1 MPQRGTKNGGRMK
14 KRIKLIVSVAL
25 SCVLFASLFGCG
37 GGAGVGSAAPG
48 TGDFTIAVPSDTTN
62 EARALLLLEAQ
73 GLIKLRAGAGL
84 TATTND
90 IIENPYNIEI
100 IEAEAAMLP
109 RTLQDVDF
117 AVINGNY
124 ALGAGIDITTALA
137 GEDPNSAAALE
148 FGNIIAVRAEDI
160 NAEKTRILVET
171 LQSPEVQQFIEKT
184 YKGAVIPVNS
194 PATFSGSAASGGDK
208 VITVGASPA
217 PHAEI
222 LEFARPLI
230 EAQGYTLVIKEF
242 SDYVLPNVA
251 LTDGDIDANYF
262 QHVPYLDD
270 YNKENGTDI
279 VSAGKIHFEPL
290 SIYPGRLA
298 SLADIKK

>member
-1 MPQRGTKNGGRMK
+1 MK
-14 KRIKLIVSVAL
+14 KRNSKIVLVLSVVL
-25 SCVLFASLFGCG
+25 SCILLVSLIGCTG
-37 GGAGVGSAAPG
+37 SGSGSGSGSGAGTEQAQTQV
-48 TGDFTIAVPSDTTN
+48 TIAVPSDTTN

-73 GLIKLRAGAGL
+73 GLIKLRDGAGL

-90 IIENPYNIEI
+90 IVENLYNIEI

-109 RTLQDVDF
+109 RTLEDVDF

-124 ALGAGIDITTALA
+124 ALGAGIDISTALA

-171 LQSPEVQQFIEKT
+171 LQSPEVQNFIKDN
-184 YKGAVIPVNS
+184 YAGAVIPVNA
-194 PATFSGSAASGGDK
+194 PATFGGSAASSDDM
-208 VITVGASPA
+208 VIRVGASPA

-230 EAQGYTLVIKEF
+230 EAEGYTLVIIEF

-290 SIYPGRLA
+290 SIYPGRMSNLD
-298 SLADIKK
+298 DIKK

>member
-1 MPQRGTKNGGRMK
+1 MK
-14 KRIKLIVSVAL
+14 KSKLLVSALSVAL
-25 SCVLFASLFGCG
+25 SGILFVSLIGCG
-37 GGAGVGSAAPG
+37 GTGSTEGNDEG
-48 TGDFTIAVPSDTTN
+48 TASGQVTIAVPSDTTN

-73 GLIKLRAGAGL
+73 GLITLRDDAGL
-84 TATTND
+84 TATIND
-90 IIENPYNIEI
+90 IVDNPFNIEF

-137 GEDPNSAAALE
+137 GEDPNSMAAFE
-148 FGNIIAVRAEDI
+148 FGNIIAVRADDI
-160 NAEKTRILVET
+160 NSEKTRVLVEA
-171 LQSPEVQQFIEKT
+171 LQSSEVQIFIEET
-184 YKGAVIPVNS
+184 YAGAVIPVNA
-194 PATFSGSAASGGDK
+194 PATFTGNAVSNDDK
-208 VITVGASPA
+208 VIRVGASPA

-230 EAQGYTLVIKEF
+230 EAQGFTLEIIEF

-290 SIYPGRLA
+290 SIYPGRMS
-298 SLADIKK
+298 SLDDIKK

>member
-1 MPQRGTKNGGRMK
+1 MK
-14 KRIKLIVSVAL
+14 KKILTVVSAALACILLI
-25 SCVLFASLFGCG
+25 SLFGCG
-37 GGAGVGSAAPG
+37 GGSGSSSDGGSTSPQG
-48 TGDFTIAVPSDTTN
+48 QIKIAVPSDTTN
-62 EARALLLLEAQ
+62 EARALLLLESQ
-73 GLIKLRAGAGL
+73 GLIKIKDGAGL
-84 TATTND
+84 AATVND

-100 IEAEAAMLP
+100 VEAEAAMLP

-148 FGNIIAVRAEDI
+148 FGNIIAVRAEDSS
-160 NAEKTRILVET
+160 AEKTQVLVKT
-171 LQSPEVQQFIEKT
+171 LQGPEVQKFIT
-184 YKGAVIPVNS
+184 DNYAGAVIPVNS
-194 PATFSGSAASGGDK
+194 PATFSGSAASSDDK
-208 VITVGASPA
+208 VIRVGASPA

-230 EAQGYTLVIKEF
+230 EAQGFTLEIIEF

-270 YNKENGTDI
+270 YNKENKTTI

-290 SIYPGRLA
+290 SIYPGRLS
-298 SLADIKK
+298 SLDDIKK

>member
-1 MPQRGTKNGGRMK
+1 MR
-14 KRIKLIVSVAL
+14 KRFVLVLSVLLAVVLIIPFV
-25 SCVLFASLFGCG
+25 GCG
-37 GGAGVGSAAPG
+37 GGRS
-48 TGDFTIAVPSDTTN
+48 TDYRFQIAVPSDTTN

-73 GLIKLRAGAGL
+73 GLITLRNGAGL
-84 TATTND
+84 TATVKD
-90 IIENPYNIEI
+90 IVDNPYGIEI

-109 RTLQDVDF
+109 RTLEDVDF

-124 ALGAGIDITTALA
+124 ALGAGIDISTALA

-160 NAEKTRILVET
+160 NSAKTRVLVEV
-171 LQSPEVQQFIEKT
+171 LQSPEVQNFIRDN
-184 YKGAVIPVNS
+184 YAGAVIPVDA
-194 PATFSGSAASGGDK
+194 PATFTGAATDSGDT
-208 VITVGASPA
+208 VIIVGASPA

-230 EAQGYTLVIKEF
+230 EARGYTLVIQEF

-270 YNKENGTDI
+270 YNAENHTTI

-290 SIYPGRLA
+290 SIYPGRLS
-298 SLADIKK
+298 SLEDLKK

>member
-1 MPQRGTKNGGRMK
+1 MK

>member
-1 MPQRGTKNGGRMK
+1 MR
-14 KRIKLIVSVAL
+14 KRFVSVL
-25 SCVLFASLFGCG
+25 SILLSLVLVIPFVGCG
-37 GGAGVGSAAPG
+37 GRI
-48 TGDFTIAVPSDTTN
+48 DYRFQIAVPSDTTN

-73 GLIKLRAGAGL
+73 GLIKLRNGVGL
-84 TATTND
+84 TATVND
-90 IIENPYNIEI
+90 IIDNPYGIEI

-109 RTLQDVDF
+109 RTLEDVDF

-148 FGNIIAVRAEDI
+148 FGNIIAVREEDA
-160 NAEKTRILVET
+160 NSAKTRVLVEV
-171 LQSPEVQQFIEKT
+171 LQSPEVQNFISNT
-184 YKGAVIPVNS
+184 YGGAVIPVNA
-194 PATFSGSAASGGDK
+194 PASFTGNATDSGDT
-208 VITVGASPA
+208 VIRVGASPS

-222 LEFARPLI
+222 LEFARPFI
-230 EAQGYTLVIKEF
+230 EARGYTLIIQEF

-270 YNKENGTDI
+270 YNAENGTTI

-290 SIYPGRLA
+290 SIYPGRLS
-298 SLADIKK
+298 SLEDLKS